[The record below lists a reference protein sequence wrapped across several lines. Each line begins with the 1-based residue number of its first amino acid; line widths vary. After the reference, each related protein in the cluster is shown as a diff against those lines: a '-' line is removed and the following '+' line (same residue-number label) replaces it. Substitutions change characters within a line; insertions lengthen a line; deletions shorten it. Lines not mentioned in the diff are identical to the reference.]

1 MDHHRC
7 SSRRKKEWG
16 DGAIMSPFAGP
27 DETSRLNPEL
37 RARDPGT
44 EGAIMPRVVGP
55 VLSCLESISSRRA
68 FAHGKTMLRSSL
80 FVRETL
86 LLFRCSCKVK
96 GEGEGD
102 GGMGRGG
109 GRGGGRVRVRWVA
122 GCDDGERTEER
133 NSSAWPACR
142 LAGEQHQARINHQ
155 PNIPHPAPAP
165 HQHPAPRIPASR
177 GSDTHTSG

>member
-1 MDHHRC
+1 
-7 SSRRKKEWG
+7 
-16 DGAIMSPFAGP
+16 MSPFAGP

-55 VLSCLESISSRRA
+55 VLSCLEWISSRRA

-96 GEGEGD
+96 GEGEGG
-102 GGMGRGG
+102 GGM

-142 LAGEQHQARINHQ
+142 LAGEQHQAPSTHQ
-155 PNIPHPAPAP
+155 PSTQYPAPGTSIAPAP
-165 HQHPAPRIPASR
+165 STQHPGFQRAEGATPTLAASVR
-177 GSDTHTSG
+177 LHGWD